1 MPALQGVKGDAKLK
15 RAIAII
21 NALIAD
27 GYHPIIFCRYIPTA
41 DYLAEHLTVALAKS
55 HPAARAEAVIGN
67 LPPEERETRVRDLTI
82 HDGPRVL
89 VATDCLSEGV
99 NLQDGFTAVLHYD
112 LAWNPTRHEQREGR
126 VDRFGQVA
134 PTVRTV
140 TYYGADNKIDGVVL
154 DVLIRRHEAI
164 KRSTGVSVPVP
175 VDSATVM
182 NAIWESLLLRGADP
196 EQMTLDLGALTTSET
211 ADAVLTQWVN
221 AGEREKASRSR
232 FRQATLR
239 PDEVEA
245 TLNDVRRS
253 LGGPADAERFVRDAL
268 GLLSGQ
274 LSDTADGFTARTD
287 TLPRAVLDQRLHHR
301 QRRETPGHAY
311 FKRHKSAL

>member
-1 MPALQGVKGDAKLK
+1 MS
-15 RAIAII
+15 R
-21 NALIAD
+21 D
-27 GYHPIIFCRYIPTA
+27 GYHPIVFCRYIPTA
-41 DYLAEHLTVALAKS
+41 DYLAEHLAAALAKS
-55 HPAARAEAVIGN
+55 HPAARSEAVTGN
-67 LPPEERETRVRDLTI
+67 PSARGTREPVSRTSRV

-140 TYYGADNKIDGVVL
+140 TYYGADNRIDGVVL

-182 NAIWESLLLRGADP
+182 NAIWESLLLRGTDP
-196 EQMTLDLGALTTSET
+196 DQLTLDFGATR
-211 ADAVLTQWVN
+211 DQ
-221 AGEREKASRSR
+221 RDR
-232 FRQATLR
+232 
-239 PDEVEA
+239 
-245 TLNDVRRS
+245 RRS
-253 LGGPADAERFVRDAL
+253 AHSMGRRGRTGKGIPVTVPAGSPAA
-268 GLLSGQ
+268 
-274 LSDTADGFTARTD
+274 
-287 TLPRAVLDQRLHHR
+287 
-301 QRRETPGHAY
+301 
-311 FKRHKSAL
+311 

>member
-1 MPALQGVKGDAKLK
+1 MEMSTKMRVLHAAEAAALRGVNGDAKLK

-21 NALIAD
+21 NSLVRD
-27 GYHPIIFCRYIPTA
+27 GYHPILFCRYIPTA
-41 DYLAEHLTVALAKS
+41 EYLAEHLTSTLAKS
-55 HPAARAEAVIGN
+55 HPAARVEAVTGT
-67 LPPEERETRVRDLTI
+67 LPPEERETRVNDLTA
-82 HDGPRVL
+82 HAGPRVL

-126 VDRFGQVA
+126 VDRFGQTA
-134 PTVRTV
+134 PTVRTI

-175 VDSATVM
+175 VDSAIVM
-182 NAIWESLLLRGADP
+182 NAIWESLLLRGTDP
-196 EQMTLDLGALTTSET
+196 DQLTLDFGPLTTSET
-211 ADAVLTQWVN
+211 ADAVLTQWVD
-221 AGEREKASRSR
+221 AAEREKASRSR
-232 FRQATLR
+232 FRQAALR

-253 LGGPADAERFVRDAL
+253 LGGPADAERFMRDAL
-268 GLLSGQ
+268 RLLSGQ
-274 LSDTADGFTARTD
+274 LSNTTDGFTARTD
-287 TLPRAVLDQRLHHR
+287 TLPRAVLDQLPA
-301 QRRETPGHAY
+301 TKP
-311 FKRHKSAL
+311 